1 MKAAIYCR
9 LSEEDRNKQC
19 ATDDSNS
26 IQNQKAMLLQYAAE
40 MGWALVRSVGE
51 VLCFETD
58 GTSFREGSSLVT
70 FESAQPVG
78 GIELYTR
85 LCCPHFEGTSADGFH
100 TLGRIAQ

>member
-40 MGWALVRSVGE
+40 MGWEIYRIYSEML
-51 VLCFETD
+51 T
-58 GTSFREGSSLVT
+58 T
-70 FESAQPVG
+70 
-78 GIELYTR
+78 
-85 LCCPHFEGTSADGFH
+85 
-100 TLGRIAQ
+100 TLIQMHPTCTQIAP